1 MIFLEKIYQEPYYE
15 ELLTLTRVVFHPGI
29 IPIRSCLRPEDDLQ
43 SCYGP
48 LQKKSVGFCDYF
60 VVIPYVVHDEDYVD
74 MSGCRNLPFPRRS
87 EFYRLPS
94 YNFPAGRLRYQNYPP
109 CFNASN
115 IWDYENLFADT
126 RLRSILKKV
135 SKSAQPKKAVHFALM
150 QQNLA
155 ADDRRTETF
164 VNFDPLPDCWKAN
177 FCFDSGEYWLN
188 CNLL

>member
-1 MIFLEKIYQEPYYE
+1 MSFHEVTYEEPDYE
-15 ELLTLTRVVFHPGI
+15 ELLTRVVFDPEV

-48 LQKKSVGFCDYF
+48 VQKKSVGFCDYF
-60 VVIPYVVHDEDYVD
+60 VVIPYVVHDKDYVD
-74 MSGCRNLPFPRRS
+74 MWGYKILPPPRRS

-94 YNFPAGRLRYQNYPP
+94 YNFPSGRHRYQNYPP
-109 CFNASN
+109 RFNASN

-126 RLRSILKKV
+126 RLRSILKKM
-135 SKSAQPKKAVHFALM
+135 KSAQPKKAVHFALM

-164 VNFDPLPDCWKAN
+164 VNFDPLT
-177 FCFDSGEYWLN
+177 DS
-188 CNLL
+188 